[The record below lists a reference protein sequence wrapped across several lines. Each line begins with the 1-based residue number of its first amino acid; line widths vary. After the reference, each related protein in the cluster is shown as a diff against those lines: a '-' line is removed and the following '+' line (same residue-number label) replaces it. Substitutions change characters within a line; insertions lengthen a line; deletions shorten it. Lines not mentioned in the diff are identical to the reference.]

1 MLGFCVPECSF
12 ISLFKRKSKKQILS
26 STAPFT
32 EEGRASEQIG
42 DEAKKLEMRIEDPAV
57 VDEDATKM
65 Q

>member
-1 MLGFCVPECSF
+1 MLGFCVPECNF

-32 EEGRASEQIG
+32 EEGRASEQIV
-42 DEAKKLEMRIEDPAV
+42 DEAKALDMRIEDPAV
-57 VDEDATKM
+57 VNEDATKI